1 MQTALAKE
9 RREIKMDKKKYENND
24 DAPDTRNWN
33 DPMKKGESNE
43 RGQMSRQ
50 GNGFTYSYRWV
61 GNKLLR
67 FFKDILF
74 ARTNSNGPYR
84 VDL

>member
-1 MQTALAKE
+1 MRIVKNPDGSLSQAAMMQTALAKE

-50 GNGFTYSYRWV
+50 GNGFTYSYR
-61 GNKLLR
+61 
-67 FFKDILF
+67 
-74 ARTNSNGPYR
+74 
-84 VDL
+84 

>member
-50 GNGFTYSYRWV
+50 GNGFTYSYGWV
-61 GNKLLR
+61 GNMLLR
-67 FFKDILF
+67 FFRKYLIL
-74 ARTNSNGPYR
+74 
-84 VDL
+84 

>member
-33 DPMKKGESNE
+33 DPMKKGETNE

-50 GNGFTYSYRWV
+50 GYGFTTKI
-61 GNKLLR
+61 KLYL
-67 FFKDILF
+67 
-74 ARTNSNGPYR
+74 NC
-84 VDL
+84 